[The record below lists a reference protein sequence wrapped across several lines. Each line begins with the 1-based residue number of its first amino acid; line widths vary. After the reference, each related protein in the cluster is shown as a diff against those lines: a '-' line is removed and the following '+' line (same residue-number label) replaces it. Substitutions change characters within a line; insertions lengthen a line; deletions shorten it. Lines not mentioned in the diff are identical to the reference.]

1 MLSSIIQ
8 FTSLKKISLERNVE
22 NFDYWIQI
30 SVGSNTNITKFELL
44 RTSNS
49 FEPRFSTKTELWTIS
64 NPSKEPELQTCSARN
79 RVNPGTNLEKPNFE
93 PFQIQFHLFKSNY
106 KPTWTLKKSRTLNPR
121 TGFDPT
127 LIQIEPTSECLEIS
141 MSLLALML
149 LFTI

>member
-44 RTSNS
+44 RTLSNPGS
-49 FEPRFSTKTELWTIS
+49 STKTELWTIS

-79 RVNPGTNLEKPNFE
+79 GVNPGTNLEKHNFE